1 MDIVFNQVGKKYD
14 KDIVLD
20 RLDLRFPVQGGI
32 VSFLGPNG
40 IGKTTIMKLLSGI
53 LLPTSGTIA
62 TTEGKGKDYDAWARQ
77 NVAYC
82 SSDDRYL
89 SYKLTGIENIVRYGV
104 LKGVDKAQVLTW
116 LESFASCLD
125 STTFLNKRV
134 EQMSTGQKKMTKVL
148 SCFASGYPVLILD
161 EPTNGLDEESRSR
174 LIETIGRMKEKAA
187 CSLFVSS
194 HDLGFIHQITDT
206 HLFLFGNDKA
216 ELKTMPNATL
226 DALQAAY
233 HTIKGGNSL

>member
-1 MDIVFNQVGKKYD
+1 
-14 KDIVLD
+14 
-20 RLDLRFPVQGGI
+20 
-32 VSFLGPNG
+32 
-40 IGKTTIMKLLSGI
+40 
-53 LLPTSGTIA
+53 
-62 TTEGKGKDYDAWARQ
+62 
-77 NVAYC
+77 
-82 SSDDRYL
+82 
-89 SYKLTGIENIVRYGV
+89 
-104 LKGVDKAQVLTW
+104 
-116 LESFASCLD
+116 
-125 STTFLNKRV
+125 
-134 EQMSTGQKKMTKVL
+134 MTKVL